1 MGDFLLGLTY
11 TKGAFDPAVPTSKL
25 PGIIYFR
32 RDMAS
37 SLTETIRVGFTYDS
51 KAAWMARGFTAEE
64 CAEYDDDETIDV
76 IAKTLTTLGYSVDRI
91 GDVCALIQ
99 RLAMVKRNERCPWDV
114 VFNIC
119 EGRNG
124 TAGREGHVPSILESY
139 AIPFMM
145 SDSATLFLSLDKAK
159 TKMVLE
165 FSGISTA
172 PFAVIRP
179 GQSADDAIQ
188 QSPHRHR
195 LHQQI
200 PLFIKP
206 SAEGSSKGIS
216 KMSKITDWGQLDEVV
231 RSLQHKFPD
240 QDLLLEKFLNGR
252 EFTVGIIG
260 TGSDARALFVRE
272 TIYLQHTTKA
282 DHDMAQPITSE
293 NNADFYS
300 FAIKALPKSHQG
312 GVLSFR
318 NSSDQLA
325 MRAADL
331 ALRAYQC
338 MGCRDVSRVD
348 VRCDVIDPD
357 LARPCIVELNPLPGL
372 KSGYSELVE
381 GARYAGV
388 SYETLI
394 GQIMDCALKR
404 LGLR

>member
-1 MGDFLLGLTY
+1 MTPA
-11 TKGAFDPAVPTSKL
+11 GAAKL
-25 PGIIYFR
+25 PSIIHFR
-32 RDMAS
+32 REMAS
-37 SLTETIRVGFTYDS
+37 SLTEKICVGFTYDS
-51 KAAWMARGFTAEE
+51 KATWMALGFTAEE
-64 CAEYDDDETIDV
+64 CAEYDDDETIDT
-76 IAKTLTTLGYSVDRI
+76 IAKTLSTLGYSVDRI
-91 GDVCALIQ
+91 GDVRALIQ
-99 RLAMVKRNERCPWDV
+99 RLAMVERNERCPWNV

-124 TAGREGHVPSILESY
+124 TVGREGHVPSILESY
-139 AIPFMM
+139 SIPFIM
-145 SDSATLFLSLDKAK
+145 SDSATLSLCLDKGK
-159 TKMVLE
+159 TKMALE

-172 PFAVIRP
+172 PFALIRP

-188 QSPHRHR
+188 QSPHRHH

-216 KMSKITDWGQLDEVV
+216 KMSKITKWDQLDEVV
-231 RSLQHKFPD
+231 RSLQHRFPD

-272 TIYLQHTTKA
+272 VIYLQHTAKA
-282 DHDMAQPITSE
+282 DHDMARPIASE
-293 NNADFYS
+293 NNADFFS
-300 FAIKALPKSHQG
+300 FAIKALPTSHRKEF
-312 GVLSFR
+312 LNFR
-318 NSSDQLA
+318 NSSDELA

-338 MGCRDVSRVD
+338 MGCRDVGRID

-357 LARPCIVELNPLPGL
+357 LARPCIMELNPLPGL
-372 KSGYSELVE
+372 KLGYSSLVE
-381 GARYAGV
+381 GARDAGV

-404 LGLR
+404 LGLRHDKADFIPQL